1 MSINRRLFLKS
12 SGGAVVAVVASP
24 ILFGGLLSDT
34 DSIKSLVKNTVMKRF
49 PHFDFSGGA
58 LDEFADMMAAR
69 DLLSD
74 GAAGI
79 AMADILDED
88 TPTVTFERYVMR
100 EFLLN
105 TNYLARKS
113 ANFPGL
119 KYSQFRMQNLNVA

>member
-12 SGGAVVAVVASP
+12 SCGAVVAVVASQT
-24 ILFGGLLSDT
+24 LFSGLFSDPG
-34 DSIKSLVKNTVMKRF
+34 SIRTLVKNTVMKRF
-49 PHFDFSGGA
+49 PQFDFSGGA

-69 DLLSD
+69 DLLSE

-79 AMADILDED
+79 ALADILDED

-105 TNYLARKS
+105 TNYLSHKS

-119 KYSQFRMQNLNVA
+119 KFSRFGGQDLNVA